1 MDKQKLIDYRRQAQE
16 LQLLEDSLV
25 EMRAKAEALSS
36 PFISDMPKGSSPEER
51 NMIVELLALQE
62 EYEDIIR
69 TNASEQLEV
78 EKAIAAIDDPTLRSV
93 IRLRYIKGLEWL
105 DVAKAVGCSE
115 ATVYRLHRSA
125 MEHFE

>member
-36 PFISDMPKGSSPEER
+36 PFISDMPKGSSPEEK

-62 EYEDIIR
+62 EYEAIIR
-69 TNASEQLEV
+69 INAAEQLEV
-78 EKAIAAIDDPTLRSV
+78 EHAIAAIDDPTLRSV